1 MVSIP
6 CFGGRGINGFQ
17 RARPGHHRP
26 VTIGG
31 EVGIPGRAPPARDR
45 LFQDNVVGPP
55 WMPGATGWHTVDF
68 TVAET

>member
-6 CFGGRGINGFQ
+6 CLGGGGINGIQ

-31 EVGIPGRAPPARDR
+31 RSESLAGRPPARDR

-55 WMPGATGWHTVDF
+55 WMPGATGWHTVNF